1 MNSFFEQ
8 LKKETQ
14 HIRLSM
20 REREGMRRALEE
32 AMHLPAQAGARP
44 LTKSPIRIT
53 PSPFLFLTQRLVSSL
68 AFVLILAVVGSSTAY
83 AAEAAVPG
91 DVLYTVKVRVNEPLR
106 AALALSSEAKATW
119 HTEAAE
125 RRMKEAEVLA
135 ARGTLTADVKAEL
148 EENFD
153 THATE
158 VEAIVEV
165 FEDEDPALAADIST
179 RLGSSIVAH
188 SAVIARL
195 GERGEDEESRSES
208 KHFVRTLKERG
219 KRIASAE
226 RGLSVKAE
234 RGDSGEIAVRTF
246 SEDAGVAL
254 SASITIRDD
263 DAAIVARIE
272 RNASTTLEEA
282 EAQFSAIRKKLD
294 ATTSARTKAQMSNIR
309 ELIKKF
315 REEDGKGSSEKE
327 KIERALNDAA
337 TVKAFLEAQEKFE
350 GHDLLPAS
358 DVEENG
364 DEKEDIEDR
373 GGVTFPIEGA
383 LPL

>member
-1 MNSFFEQ
+1 MINQNPNNSRPRPVSNGVNSFFEQ

-20 REREGMRRALEE
+20 REREGIRCALEE
-32 AMHLPAQAGARP
+32 AMHRPAQAGAHP
-44 LTKSPIRIT
+44 LTRSPIRII
-53 PSPFLFLTQRLVSSL
+53 PSPFLFIAPRLMSSL
-68 AFVLILAVVGSSTAY
+68 AFVLILAVAGSGTAY

-91 DVLYTVKVRVNEPLR
+91 DVLYPVKVRVNEPLR

-119 HTEAAE
+119 HAEAAE

-135 ARGTLTADVKAEL
+135 ARGTLTTDVKVEL

-158 VEAIVEV
+158 VEAIVEA
-165 FEDEDPALAADIST
+165 FGDEDPVVAADIST
-179 RLGSSIVAH
+179 RLGSSIAAH

-208 KHFVRTLKERG
+208 KNFVRTLKERG

-226 RGLSVKAE
+226 RGLFVKAE
-234 RGDSGEIAVRTF
+234 RGGGGEIAVRTF

-263 DAAIVARIE
+263 DAAVVARHSKKPRRSSLPSGGSLMPRQVRAPKRNCRISADTSRNFVKRME
-272 RNASTTLEEA
+272 RVHP
-282 EAQFSAIRKKLD
+282 R
-294 ATTSARTKAQMSNIR
+294 RR
-309 ELIKKF
+309 
-315 REEDGKGSSEKE
+315 RSSVHSMMP
-327 KIERALNDAA
+327 R
-337 TVKAFLEAQEKFE
+337 Q
-350 GHDLLPAS
+350 
-358 DVEENG
+358 
-364 DEKEDIEDR
+364 
-373 GGVTFPIEGA
+373 
-383 LPL
+383 